1 MISFLGLFGEDE
13 KVENVQEDVNLN
25 FVLKMSANK
34 SAFQIAKE
42 MLLFILWK
50 QQQCHLDLIPLFD
63 TIS

>member
-34 SAFQIAKE
+34 SAFQISKE

-50 QQQCHLDLIPLFD
+50 
-63 TIS
+63 